1 MIILSATSKCKFLG
15 QPDNTS
21 RFLLYWAKL
30 FNDNIHKGQNYD
42 ILNKTILILLINYDD
57 TLIDDIP
64 KINTSWHIREDTYS
78 KILLT
83 ELLEFHIISLKKLK
97 NLASNNSFIDT
108 NDRKKLITWL
118 KFINNPNSL
127 EVFEMENNKE
137 IQNAKKQ
144 FDEIQQNDKELEL
157 AWLRQKYILE
167 MNDAERYGINKG
179 KKIGEKIGEKI
190 GKSKG
195 KKEEKIA
202 IAKKLL
208 EQNIDINIIIKA
220 TELTKDEIEKLL
232 IKPKKSI

>member
-1 MIILSATSKCKFLG
+1 MSNYKNNKDTIFYPT
-15 QPDNTS
+15 
-21 RFLLYWAKL
+21 
-30 FNDNIHKGQNYD
+30 NDYIFRKIFGTQGNENIND
-42 ILNKTILILLINYDD
+42 TLNKTILILLINYDD

-144 FDEIQQNDKELEL
+144 FDEIQQNDKEREL

-220 TELTKDEIEKLL
+220 TELNKNEIEKLL
-232 IKPKKSI
+232 LKNKRSI